1 MSKNQYKWAASGDIN
16 AFFGLMLDNLA
27 GLVFLVTLLGNIFQF
42 PAEFAFQY
50 MIPGTAIGVMVGD
63 LLFFRLAF
71 KYAQKSGSK
80 TVTAMPLGL
89 DTPSTFGM
97 CLFVIGPAFQSALE
111 AGVLKAKGLEKLA
124 EGQQLSELVA
134 SLPEGLFNQIE
145 FAAATQAWHIGIC
158 GIFLSGIIK
167 LICSFGSSSIRR
179 LVPRA
184 GLLGSLAAIAMVII
198 AFNPLVEICK
208 VPIVGLVSLVMVL
221 MTLIA
226 RIRLPFNTPGALGTV
241 LVACMVYYGMRYF
254 DTRLGTS
261 FIPPN
266 DPPFDLQ
273 KALMPTGW
281 TTVFNFGWFSAE
293 TFQATAGYLPLII
306 PFAIG
311 TVIGGIDC
319 AESAA
324 SVGDDF
330 DTRTVIGV
338 EAIATLAASF
348 CGGVI
353 QTTPYIGHPA
363 YKAMGGR
370 AAYTL
375 LTALLIGAAGLT
387 GYFVFFYLYVPKV
400 AIFSIL
406 IFIGLEISAQ
416 SFHVTPKRH
425 YAAIAIAC
433 LPAMAQ
439 LLKIFQIQSEDS
451 AIVNQLAGGFIMTS
465 LIWASA
471 LAFIIDRKLLWAAGF
486 FLAASLLS
494 VLGVMHSPIAGDKVF
509 WIMNLGK
516 EDFQSVLNYSVG
528 YLVVAGILVLFHF
541 TMKNS
546 LREIRSDEEF
556 EQLSM

>member
-439 LLKIFQIQSEDS
+439 LLKIFQSQSEDS